1 MADRSSDPQALQQEI
16 ERSRQELA
24 RTIDELADRV
34 NPKNV
39 AQRGAERLK
48 EEVEQ
53 VRRTVDAAIRVPD
66 EDGGPGPINPTLV
79 KVGVGVVVG
88 LTVLGMMRRRARK
101 RRGR

>member
-1 MADRSSDPQALQQEI
+1 MADRSSDPQALQREI

-48 EEVEQ
+48 EEVGQ
-53 VRRTVDAAIRVPD
+53 VRRAVDAAIRLPD
-66 EDGGPGPINPTLV
+66 EDGEPGPVNPKIV
-79 KVGVGVVVG
+79 MAGVGVVVG
-88 LTVLGMMRRRARK
+88 LTVLGVMRRRSK
-101 RRGR
+101 RRR

>member
-39 AQRGAERLK
+39 AERGAERLK
-48 EEVEQ
+48 EEVDH
-53 VRRTVDAAIRVPD
+53 VRRTVDSAIRVPD
-66 EDGGPGPINPTLV
+66 EDGEPGPINPKIV
-79 KVGVGVVVG
+79 MVGVGVVVG
-88 LTVLGMMRRRARK
+88 LTVLGVMRRRAR
-101 RRGR
+101 RRR